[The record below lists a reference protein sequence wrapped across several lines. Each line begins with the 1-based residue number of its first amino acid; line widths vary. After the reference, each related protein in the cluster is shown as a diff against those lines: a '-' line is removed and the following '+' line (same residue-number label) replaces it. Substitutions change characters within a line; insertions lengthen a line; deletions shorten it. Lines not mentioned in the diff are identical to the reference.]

1 MLRDERTERIL
12 QYVTQ
17 NGFARIQEIMDICN
31 VSRPTVLRDLRQL
44 EQEGLLIRTHG
55 GAKSI
60 RKSTA
65 FEPRQSWKENQ
76 RAEEK
81 RKIAA
86 LAKELVEDG
95 DTILLDSGTTTLM
108 LARELAAFKNITVIT
123 NDIMIAM
130 TLSGNDDI
138 QLVMPAGQ
146 RRKGVYSLIGPFA
159 EMILGQLNVDKAFIG
174 ADYVDLERGI
184 TNSNIEETTIKK
196 TILDIS
202 KKTILLVDSSKFNSV
217 GFVKIADLDRVDT
230 VITDEGIRRM
240 KPLLDQMN
248 EMNIDVRIA
257 R

>member
-12 QYVTQ
+12 QYVTR
-17 NGFARIQEIMDICN
+17 NGFARIQEIMDICK

-60 RKSTA
+60 RKTTA

-76 RAEEK
+76 RAEDK

-108 LARELAAFKNITVIT
+108 LARELATFKNITVIT

-138 QLVMPAGQ
+138 QLVMPGGQ

-217 GFVKIADLDRVDT
+217 GFVKIADLERVDT
-230 VITDEGIRRM
+230 VITDEGIHNM
-240 KPLLDQMN
+240 PPLLDQMI
-248 EMNIDVRIA
+248 ERNIDVRIA

>member
-12 QYVTQ
+12 EYVTQ
-17 NGFARIQEIMDICN
+17 NGFAKIQDIMDICK
-31 VSRPTVLRDLRQL
+31 VSRPTVLRDLIKL

-65 FEPRQSWKENQ
+65 FEPRHSWKENQ
-76 RAEEK
+76 NAQEK
-81 RKIAA
+81 KKIAA
-86 LAKELVEDG
+86 LAKDLVEDG

-108 LARELAAFKNITVIT
+108 LARELATLKNITVIT

-138 QLVMPAGQ
+138 SLVMLGGQ

-159 EMILGQLNVDKAFIG
+159 EMILGQLNVDKTFIG
-174 ADYVDLERGI
+174 ADSVDLERGV
-184 TNSNIEETTIKK
+184 TNSNIEEINIKK
-196 TILDIS
+196 MIIGIS
-202 KKTILLVDSSKFNSV
+202 KQNILLADSSKFNNV
-217 GFVKIADLDRVDT
+217 GFVKVADIEQIQTIV
-230 VITDEGIRRM
+230 TDDGICKM
-240 KPLLDQMN
+240 GALLDQLQ
-248 EMNIDVRIA
+248 ERNIDVRIA